1 LGKRIAQSSNEPSR
15 EIVGVVGD
23 AKYSGIA
30 RDWEPVYYLPS
41 SQMGLVRWRYVVIR
55 GRGDLM
61 QLARA
66 ASREIQNLPGNI
78 PVTRVK
84 TVAES
89 MEESIQQPRLRTSL
103 LGIFATIALLL
114 AASGIYGVM
123 AYSVSQRTRE
133 FGVRLALGAR
143 GRDICSAVIR
153 EAVLITATGT
163 LVGVLAAL
171 LLTRGVERFLFQ
183 VTP

>member
-1 LGKRIAQSSNEPSR
+1 
-15 EIVGVVGD
+15 
-23 AKYSGIA
+23 
-30 RDWEPVYYLPS
+30 
-41 SQMGLVRWRYVVIR
+41 MIR

-78 PVTRVK
+78 GHARVK

-103 LGIFATIALLL
+103 PGIFATIALLL

-143 GRDICSAVIR
+143 GR
-153 EAVLITATGT
+153 TF
-163 LVGVLAAL
+163 AA
-171 LLTRGVERFLFQ
+171 R
-183 VTP
+183 